1 LQDQN
6 NFCIDNKMKPEQ
18 LYQDLKELAEKL
30 GISVSEQNFRNTGI
44 NVKSGLCK
52 VKGKKLFI
60 IDKHRSIHKKNEI
73 LASCLSKMPH
83 EDVYVIPAVRELIKK
98 YSQD

>member
-1 LQDQN
+1 
-6 NFCIDNKMKPEQ
+6 MKPVQ
-18 LYQDLKELAEKL
+18 LYQGMKEIAEKL
-30 GISVSEQNFRNTGI
+30 GVTVSEQNFRKTGI
-44 NVKSGLCK
+44 KVESGLCK

-60 IDKHRSIHKKNEI
+60 IDTNRSINKKNEI
-73 LASCLSKMPH
+73 LASFLSKMPH